1 MIKIKLD
8 GSRAECEAMAER
20 IGNAAKI
27 RKGPKFYAD
36 QPGKDKGWVYLEAE
50 IEGAAQS
57 KEEAERERAEEVRAR
72 VRSFVDCMEITN
84 VPLSFMA
91 KELMQYFTL
100 FGIFGILNGNAKY
113 AEEVIFARTA
123 KASVKENPPEAQA

>member
-1 MIKIKLD
+1 MRKAVK
-8 GSRAECEAMAER
+8 SRFSSSVRAVAE
-20 IGNAAKI
+20 
-27 RKGPKFYAD
+27 
-36 QPGKDKGWVYLEAE
+36 
-50 IEGAAQS
+50 QS
-57 KEEAERERAEEVRAR
+57 KEEAERERAEKVRAR

-123 KASVKENPPEAQA
+123 KASAKENPPEAQA